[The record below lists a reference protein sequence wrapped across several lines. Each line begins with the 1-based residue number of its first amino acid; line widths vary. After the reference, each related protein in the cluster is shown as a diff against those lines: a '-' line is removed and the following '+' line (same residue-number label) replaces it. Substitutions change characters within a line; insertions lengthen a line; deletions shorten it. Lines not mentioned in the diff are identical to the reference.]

1 MAIIRGD
8 HATFMGSSEL
18 IESLRSNGLNNRDI
32 IQLEF
37 RATSGVMINGHF
49 HELVDGKKENCYSSL
64 IQKHFQG

>member
-1 MAIIRGD
+1 MAVIRGD

-32 IQLEF
+32 IQLEWF

-49 HELVDGKKENCYSSL
+49 YELVARRKENCSS
-64 IQKHFQG
+64 